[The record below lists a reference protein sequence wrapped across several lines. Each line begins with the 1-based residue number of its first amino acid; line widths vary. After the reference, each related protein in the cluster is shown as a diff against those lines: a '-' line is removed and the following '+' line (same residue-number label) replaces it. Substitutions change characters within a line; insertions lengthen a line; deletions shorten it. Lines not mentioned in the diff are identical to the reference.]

1 MNLRR
6 KKITNKS
13 TSDQQKSGEKPQVLQ
28 KVSGWKL
35 CLFRIT
41 AVIIIPVLLLLFA
54 EIVLRITGFGYYP
67 HALIKCKLN
76 GKEAYCDNPTFT
88 RLFFPANLIGQS
100 NPLVFY
106 ANKPDNTYR
115 IFVLGSSVA
124 KGSPEPMYNFGRILE
139 AMLNNKYPQTNF
151 EVINTGK
158 TAINSHVILPIA
170 KDCARHQPDLFVLYM
185 GNNEVVGPYGAGTV
199 FAPVSPSLT
208 TIRTSIAIKST
219 KIGQLLE
226 TLLSSITAKQ
236 TGSMYWEGMDMFLKK
251 QVRFNDPAL
260 EYVYNHFEQNLTDIC
275 DTCLKSRAKVILCN
289 LSSNLKNCP
298 PFASLHK
305 PNLSDTEKQKWD
317 TIYEQGVNHE
327 TIGNYTEAIK
337 YYLEAAKIDDT
348 YADLQFRLG
357 RCYWAI
363 GQFDLARDR
372 YIQARQFDTLRFR
385 SDIRINNIIQKAA
398 QNKAKDGVYFADIIK
413 TFEQNSPNETPGKE
427 LFYEHVHPRFK
438 GNYLLARTVLEQI
451 EKVLPEQIKNN
462 SNHPVMNEQECI
474 ERLVYTGWDQ
484 YGILNNVLFGFFKKP
499 PFTNQLYHDEQV
511 KELEQEIESLKV
523 YASPSGLKTIAD
535 QYQRATQQ
543 YPSDVLLMWR
553 YAQLL
558 DIGLKNPPAAAKQF
572 QNILEHFPYYYQARI
587 GLAFALYEQGKL
599 DEAVAVL
606 QECLKIFPSYN
617 VYSSLG
623 KVLYAKKDYKG
634 AVKYFSKS
642 LAYHPE
648 PHLETHLHYARA
660 LYNYGD
666 YKKAKQVLRNA
677 IATFPKDQTVPYYY
691 TLGIIL
697 EREGKT
703 DEAISN
709 LRTAIEVHPDPN
721 SRDCLMLKKQLDE
734 LIKKRNL
741 NL

>member
-1 MNLRR
+1 MRE
-6 KKITNKS
+6 S
-13 TSDQQKSGEKPQVLQ
+13 WD
-28 KVSGWKL
+28 WKL

-41 AVIIIPVLLLLFA
+41 AVIIIPVSLLLFA
-54 EIVLRITGFGYYP
+54 EIVLRITGFGYHP

-76 GKEAYCDNPTFT
+76 GREAYCDNPTFT

-115 IFVLGSSVA
+115 IFVLGSSAA

-139 AMLNNKYPQTNF
+139 VMLNNKYPQTNF

-170 KDCARHQPDLFVLYM
+170 KDCARHQPDIFVLYL

-208 TIRTSIAIKST
+208 AIRTSTAIKST
-219 KIGQLLE
+219 KIGQLVE

-236 TGSMYWEGMDMFLKK
+236 TNSMYWEGMDMFLKK
-251 QVRFNDPAL
+251 QARFNDPAL

-275 DTCLKSRAKVILCN
+275 NTCLKSRAKVILCN
-289 LSSNLKNCP
+289 VGSSLKDCP

-305 PNLSDTEKQKWD
+305 PHLSETEKQKWD
-317 TIYEQGVNHE
+317 TIYEQGANYE
-327 TIGNYTEAIK
+327 TTGNYTEAIK
-337 YYLEAAKIDDT
+337 YYLEAAEIDDT

-363 GQFDLARDR
+363 EQFDLARDR
-372 YIQARQFDTLRFR
+372 FIKAREFDTLRFR
-385 SDIRINNIIQKAA
+385 SDTRINNIIQKVA

-413 TFEQNSPNETPGKE
+413 AFEQNSPNETPGNE
-427 LFYEHVHPRFK
+427 LFYEHVHPRFE

-451 EKVLPEQIKNN
+451 EKVLPEQFKNN
-462 SNHPVMNEQECI
+462 SNRPVMSEQECI

-499 PFTNQLYHDEQV
+499 PFTNQLYHDEQI
-511 KELEQEIESLKV
+511 KKLEQEIESLKV
-523 YASPSGLKTIAD
+523 YTSPAGLKTIAGR
-535 QYQRATQQ
+535 YQRAIQQ
-543 YPSDVLLMWR
+543 YPSDVLLIWR

-558 DIGLKNPPAAAKQF
+558 DIGLKNPPAAAKQLR
-572 QNILEHFPYYYQARI
+572 NIIQYFPYPQAQFEYAVT
-587 GLAFALYEQGKL
+587 LSQQGKL
-599 DEAVAVL
+599 DEAAAVFK
-606 QECLKIFPSYN
+606 ECLKTLPSHN
-617 VYSSLG
+617 VYAALA

-642 LAYHPE
+642 LTLNPKAPPE
-648 PHLETHLHYARA
+648 IHLYYARA
-660 LYNYGD
+660 LYDSGSHE
-666 YKKAKQVLRNA
+666 KAKQVIRAA
-677 IATFPKDQTVPYYY
+677 ITIFPKEQTVPYYY
-691 TLGIIL
+691 TLSIMMN
-697 EREGKT
+697 REGKIN
-703 DEAISN
+703 EAISN
-709 LRTAIEVHPDPN
+709 LRTAIEIHPNPN
-721 SRDCLMLKKQLDE
+721 SRDCLMLKRQLNE